1 MKTVLVTNNPLTEKN
16 VLELDKVYLDDK
28 TYLDV
33 LCYVRD
39 EIHKGAKILTHPL
52 TSSIKPG
59 ETPYK
64 SILIERPTK
73 TELDFNSLTLI
84 ENSIDVV
91 KKFLVNTRNRKAYT
105 KEILFD
111 FQTIDYLVIKSGIES
126 MGGLKWVKFTTHWLS
141 VEDQQ
146 D

>member
-1 MKTVLVTNNPLTEKN
+1 MRTILVTNNPLTESK
-16 VLELDKVYLDDK
+16 VSELEK
-28 TYLDV
+28 TYLENQTYLEV

-52 TSSIKPG
+52 TSSIKPD

-64 SILIERPTK
+64 SILIE
-73 TELDFNSLTLI
+73 TEIGNGLDYDSLTLI

-91 KKFLVNTRNRKAYT
+91 KKFSKLDGRNRKAYT

-126 MGGLKWVKFTTHWLS
+126 MGGRK
-141 VEDQQ
+141 
-146 D
+146 